1 MIQNRKILFIIGGG
15 VIIII
20 LLTIFLFAS
29 VKKVQKSSGGINQ
42 ALQISL
48 TPAPTDAQKLI
59 EAYPLQPE
67 KTALQK
73 EQTFYKDNRPDIYLS
88 NLLPIQNDDF
98 DIVSRLDQDG
108 VVLFIVTSKSGSI
121 LTAQEAFNKW
131 AQSSGLSETQINS
144 LRITYK

>member
-15 VIIII
+15 I
-20 LLTIFLFAS
+20 LALLFLVIFLFATT
-29 VKKVQKSSGGINQ
+29 KKSSKSPNNTLNGS
-42 ALQISL
+42 QISL

-67 KTALQK
+67 KSALQK

-121 LTAQEAFNKW
+121 LAAQEAFNKW
-131 AQSSGLSETQINS
+131 AQSSGLSTNQISS